1 MCQIPGAVRRPPRES
16 VVPSV
21 QRLSPELAELHSAV
35 RQIAAVPARERDIP
49 AVLEVAARAAAALL
63 GAESTVMASG
73 GEGAAA
79 VAGGVRSPD
88 SAEIEA
94 GFASMAAPVRVMGD
108 VWGALSVA
116 GEPAGPHTR
125 EWLEALAGA
134 AAIAIVAADPDMLTA
149 SAPDADDP
157 AEAGDDAA
165 PMARTALRAL
175 AAVVDAR
182 HPVTHNHSLRVA
194 ELAFALAREL
204 RWPRARARLLYEA
217 ALLHDMGK
225 VAIPDRV
232 LLKNGP
238 LSAEEYEVVKH
249 HAALGAD
256 IAASVLTEE
265 QASWVRNHHE
275 RWDGK
280 GYPDRLARREIPDGA
295 RVIAVADAWD
305 VMTQSRPY
313 RTPIDRDEA
322 LEECLE
328 EAGYQLDP
336 EVVAALSRLSAREGI
351 DLVVSS

>member
-1 MCQIPGAVRRPPRES
+1 
-16 VVPSV
+16 V
-21 QRLSPELAELHSAV
+21 QSLTPELAELHSAV

-63 GAESTVMASG
+63 GAESIVMASG
-73 GEGAAA
+73 HSGTAA
-79 VAGGVRSPD
+79 VAGGERSPEGEQVETD
-88 SAEIEA
+88 
-94 GFASMAAPVRVMGD
+94 FASMAAPVRVMGD

-116 GEPAGPHTR
+116 GEPAGPHAR

-134 AAIAIVAADPDMLTA
+134 AAIAIVAADPDVLSA
-149 SAPDADDP
+149 SAPDSGDDR
-157 AEAGDDAA
+157 AEAGDDTA
-165 PMARTALRAL
+165 PMALTALRAL

-182 HPVTHNHSLRVA
+182 HPVTHSHSLRVA
-194 ELAFALAREL
+194 ELAYALAREL

-217 ALLHDMGK
+217 ALLHDIGK

-232 LLKNGP
+232 LLKRGP

-256 IAASVLTEE
+256 IAASVLTAE

-280 GYPDRLARREIPDGA
+280 GYPDRLSGRAIPDGA
-295 RVIAVADAWD
+295 RVIAVADTWD

-336 EVVAALSRLSAREGI
+336 EVVGALSRLSAREGI